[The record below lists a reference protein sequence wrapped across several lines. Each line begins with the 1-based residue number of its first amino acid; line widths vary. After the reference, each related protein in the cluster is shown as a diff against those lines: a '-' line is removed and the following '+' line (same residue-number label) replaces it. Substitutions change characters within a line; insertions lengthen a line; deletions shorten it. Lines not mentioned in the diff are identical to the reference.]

1 MNARQ
6 HQRLL
11 FRAGFFL
18 LFLLAP
24 PLDIFRLDLTL
35 GHFILFGY
43 NWTLGLEPVVTG
55 EAAAGAGVLNVILR
69 VFLPISAVIG
79 LVGWVSWK
87 YGRLYCGWLCP
98 HFSVVEL
105 INRLMQRASGKP
117 SLWERAPLPTVRAD
131 GKRQLVDRRYWF
143 FVWLTALSFAFLWAL
158 TLLTYLLPPKVI
170 YHNLLH
176 AELTRNQGLF
186 LGVATTLLVIEFM
199 AARHLFC
206 RFGCAVGLAQSF
218 IWMANKKALVIDMDR
233 QRSSACASCDA
244 ACDNACPMR
253 LKPRA
258 TKRWKFACT
267 QCGQCLTACEQ
278 SQRVNPQGPLLH
290 WVEGEKALNTSDR
303 DFGRGK
309 QRRQQLHPRR
319 SVHRQV
325 S

>member
-1 MNARQ
+1 MSTRQ

-11 FRAGFFL
+11 FRSGFFL

-43 NWTLGLEPVVTG
+43 NWTLGLEPVMTG
-55 EAAAGAGVLNVILR
+55 EAAAGAGVVNVVLR
-69 VFLPISAVIG
+69 VFLPIVTIIL
-79 LVGWVSWK
+79 LVAWVSWK
-87 YGRLYCGWLCP
+87 YGRIYCGWLCP
-98 HFSVVEL
+98 HFSIVEL

-117 SLWERAPLPTVRAD
+117 SLWERTPLPTVRAD
-131 GKRQLVDRRYWF
+131 GKRQPVDRRYWVL
-143 FVWLTALSFAFLWAL
+143 VWLAAFSFSFLWAL
-158 TLLTYLLPPKVI
+158 TLLTYLLPPRLI
-170 YHNLLH
+170 YHNIWN

-186 LGVATTLLVIEFM
+186 LAIATALLMIEFM

-233 QRSSACASCDA
+233 HRSSACASCDA
-244 ACDNACPMR
+244 ACDHACPMR

-267 QCGQCLTACEQ
+267 QCGQCLTACGY
-278 SQRVNPQGPLLH
+278 SQQLNPQGPLLH
-290 WVEGEKALNTSDR
+290 WVEGEEALNTSDR

-309 QRRQQLHPRR
+309 QRDQKMHQQHFLGR
-319 SVHRQV
+319 
-325 S
+325 